1 MKNSRTTERHKTKQC
16 PFVKLLLL
24 NLLQTILLLLLMK
37 LLIIED
43 LFHGFRIVDLHANC
57 KMFVTISVASA
68 GALLLAFT
76 HNHKSCW
83 PGLAY
88 TLPWPL
94 CSTFCKHGMVWYGD
108 GRLGSLRFE
117 SMSIT
122 TMSQGAHCWQAVWAA
137 VARLL
142 RMPSEKLAVSTWAC
156 SCSRLELIGHIT
168 LQLASRNKEPQLVP
182 QPQAYHQKI
191 IKQLTQT

>member
-1 MKNSRTTERHKTKQC
+1 MSVCQVASPQPSSDDPPPSADEASHHWGSFPWLSNC
-16 PFVKLLLL
+16 WP
-24 NLLQTILLLLLMK
+24 
-37 LLIIED
+37 
-43 LFHGFRIVDLHANC
+43 ANC

-94 CSTFCKHGMVWYGD
+94 CSTFCKHGMVWYGH